1 MQDPAIQ
8 VVTIIAEGVLKDR
21 LIDDIM
27 KLGAKGYTILGE
39 VHGHGTRG
47 ITEQYWYGSQVR
59 IETVVGAA
67 TADRILRHLN
77 DTYFTDY
84 SVVAYATDVRV
95 MRPEKYV

>member
-1 MQDPAIQ
+1 MQSSNIQ

-21 LIDDIM
+21 LVEDLAR
-27 KLGAKGYTILGE
+27 LGAKGYTIQGE

-59 IETVVGAA
+59 IETLVGAA
-67 TADRILRHLN
+67 TADKILHYLQ

-84 SVVAYATDVRV
+84 SVLAYATDVRV
-95 MRPEKYV
+95 MRPEKYA